1 MSTKRFR
8 GFGQRDAKAV
18 ASATQMATDMSTT
31 ELQTLP
37 RLSTDF
43 FVALV
48 DELWRLTGRI
58 DRLAADGR
66 ADENVRLLRDSH
78 RRLGELLESVGV
90 TIVDYSGQP
99 YVEGTRFDIAY
110 MSDGTDP
117 GEPLVVRE
125 TLRPGVFWQGVLIR
139 PAQVVLGQSEGKPT

>member
-1 MSTKRFR
+1 MSNKRFL
-8 GFGQRDAKAV
+8 GFAKRDAKLA
-18 ASATQMATDMSTT
+18 ASAAQARTDTSIP

-37 RLSTDF
+37 RISTDF

-48 DELWRLTGRI
+48 DELWRLKGRI
-58 DRLAADGR
+58 DRLADDGR
-66 ADENVRLLRDSH
+66 ADESARPLRDSH

-90 TIVDYSGQP
+90 TIADYAGQP

-117 GEPLVVRE
+117 SEPLVVRE

-139 PAQVVLGQSEGKPT
+139 PAQVVLGQRERNPT